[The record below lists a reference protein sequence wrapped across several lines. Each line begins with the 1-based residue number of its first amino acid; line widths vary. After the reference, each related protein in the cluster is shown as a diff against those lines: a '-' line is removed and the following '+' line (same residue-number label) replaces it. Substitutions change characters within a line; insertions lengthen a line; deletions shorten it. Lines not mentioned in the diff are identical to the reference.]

1 MYVSL
6 NPLQHSQADLGRS
19 ALKSL
24 YPGIAVA
31 GGSEIEKNDNVLDRK
46 KLRAEL
52 GYGYLRV

>member
-1 MYVSL
+1 WR
-6 NPLQHSQADLGRS
+6 NHDLEHGPGRRQI